1 MERDESNNKNYF
13 ITKEH
18 GTAHKTV
25 KVSMKKSIVN
35 SAEEDETLQT
45 HQRIKVSRYWHKS
58 IIDTFLGLVTL
69 SVIFCPFFS
78 FILLH

>member
-35 SAEEDETLQT
+35 SAEEDET
-45 HQRIKVSRYWHKS
+45 HCKHIRE
-58 IIDTFLGLVTL
+58 
-69 SVIFCPFFS
+69 
-78 FILLH
+78 